1 MNPHPRRRRIG
12 TGADNY
18 PGGPSRKSRRP
29 SFRPRRRAGLRYP
42 EPILKR
48 LVLATALL
56 AGCLAHA
63 SSIYPAEIRTHLGL
77 SYTPDCSLCHANGQ
91 TGFGTVTTPFGTSMR
106 SRGLV
111 SQNIASLDTALD
123 ALDAEK
129 KDSDGDGVPDIDELK
144 AGSDPNVAGGGSI
157 PPPSYGCFDVT
168 GQSASPLALLLPVA
182 LALLLL
188 RARRT

>member
-1 MNPHPRRRRIG
+1 MPSGPR
-12 TGADNY
+12 
-18 PGGPSRKSRRP
+18 PG
-29 SFRPRRRAGLRYP
+29 AGLRYP
-42 EPILKR
+42 EAILKR

-63 SSIYPAEIRTHLGL
+63 SSIYPPEIRVHLGL
-77 SYTPDCSLCHANGQ
+77 SYTPDCSVCHANGQ

-111 SQNIASLDTALD
+111 SQNLASLDTALD
-123 ALDAEK
+123 ALDAERT
-129 KDSDGDGVPDIDELK
+129 DSDHDGVPDIDEFK

-188 RARRT
+188 RARRA

>member
-1 MNPHPRRRRIG
+1 
-12 TGADNY
+12 
-18 PGGPSRKSRRP
+18 
-29 SFRPRRRAGLRYP
+29 LRYP
-42 EPILKR
+42 EPTLRR

-63 SSIYPAEIRTHLGL
+63 SSIYPPEIRAHLGL
-77 SYTPDCSLCHANGQ
+77 SYTPDCSVCHANGQ

-123 ALDAEK
+123 ALAAERT
-129 KDSDGDGVPDIDELK
+129 DSDHDGVPDIDELE
-144 AGSDPNVAGGGSI
+144 AGSDPNVAGGGSV

-168 GQSASPLALLLPVA
+168 GQAASPLALLPVA

-188 RARRT
+188 RARRA